1 MCCVL
6 MCLHESFFFIFL
18 QQQAHQEHNKAY
30 ETLCLPVIEKCRF
43 VFYCLHPA
51 SGRKKREMRINEM
64 QLSVSRWQEAVQR
77 VSVDLGTFWMMEK
90 WCKKNVEEVIP
101 EECEEDHDFNTKVVE
116 QLLDFVCEE
125 NLHLDML
132 RKCFLY
138 QVSRI

>member
-1 MCCVL
+1 
-6 MCLHESFFFIFL
+6 
-18 QQQAHQEHNKAY
+18 
-30 ETLCLPVIEKCRF
+30 
-43 VFYCLHPA
+43 
-51 SGRKKREMRINEM
+51 MRINEM

-90 WCKKNVEEVIP
+90 WCNKSVEEVIP
-101 EECEEDHDFNTKVVE
+101 EECEEDQDFKTKVVE

-125 NLHLDML
+125 SLHLDML